1 MMKRATSVNVARDA
15 NRQIIWRVILF
26 TIKSEFAARGARDKV
41 YLIAHLELK
50 QCFTAIAIFL
60 ETP

>member
-1 MMKRATSVNVARDA
+1 VARDA